1 MLGDA
6 AQARRR
12 DDEIVG
18 CARAHPGPSLEG
30 LTVVAVT
37 SAQIYTWLERYAG
50 IVAEQKQ
57 YLTGLDAAIGDG
69 DHGINMDRGFQTVLV
84 KLAPVRDKDVGTLL
98 KTTGMALVGSV
109 GGAGGPLYGTFFL
122 RAGAALDGKAEI
134 SDRDLVGALEA
145 GLKGVVERGK
155 ANPNDKT
162 MVDALTPAIEQA
174 KQSLDNGAL
183 LEKALAAAADAAEK
197 GMKAT
202 IPLKAL
208 KGRASYLGD
217 RSIGHQGTTG
227 TRFMVFSHDGKV
239 VSTDY
244 LEHEQIY
251 PKPGWVEHN
260 PMEIWEKT
268 QRVIKGSMQKGGI
281 KADEI
286 SGIGVTNQ
294 RETTVVWEKKTGK
307 PIHNAIVWQ
316 DTRTIDICQ
325 KLSNDGVEPLVK
337 SKTGLVVAT
346 YFSGPKIQWILDNVS
361 GARAAGERGDLLFGN
376 IDTWVIWWLTGGPEG
391 GAHVTDYSNASR
403 TMLMDLKTLDWDAEL
418 LSKIKVPRA
427 MLPQIRPSSDKKVYG
442 QTKANGAVGGVV
454 PVCADLGDQ
463 QAALFGQTCYSP
475 GEAKNTYGTGNFML
489 LNTGTS
495 PVPSKSGLLTTA
507 AYGLEQGKS
516 IYALEGSIAIT
527 GAAIQ
532 WLRDNL
538 GLIKD
543 ASETE
548 AIAKSVEDAGGIY
561 FVPAFS
567 GLFAP
572 HWDMYARGAIVG
584 LTRYVTRAH
593 IVRATLE
600 AICYQTKEVAD
611 AMEADSGVKLTT
623 LKVDGGAVKNDFLM
637 QLQADILGVK
647 VIRPQVQE
655 TTSLGAAYGA
665 GLATGFWST
674 LDELR
679 KNWQVDKVFEP
690 KSTAEQRAAGL
701 AGWKKAVQRTLGW
714 VEKEPAK
721 EAVGAGAKS

>member
-1 MLGDA
+1 MA
-6 AQARRR
+6 
-12 DDEIVG
+12 
-18 CARAHPGPSLEG
+18 
-30 LTVVAVT
+30 
-37 SAQIYTWLERYAG
+37 
-50 IVAEQKQ
+50 
-57 YLTGLDAAIGDG
+57 
-69 DHGINMDRGFQTVLV
+69 
-84 KLAPVRDKDVGTLL
+84 DK
-98 KTTGMALVGSV
+98 K
-109 GGAGGPLYGTFFL
+109 Y
-122 RAGAALDGKAEI
+122 
-134 SDRDLVGALEA
+134 
-145 GLKGVVERGK
+145 
-155 ANPNDKT
+155 
-162 MVDALTPAIEQA
+162 
-174 KQSLDNGAL
+174 
-183 LEKALAAAADAAEK
+183 AAAVD
-197 GMKAT
+197 
-202 IPLKAL
+202 
-208 KGRASYLGD
+208 
-217 RSIGHQGTTG
+217 QGTTG

-251 PKPGWVEHN
+251 PKPGWVEHD
-260 PMEIWEKT
+260 PMEIWDKT

-307 PIHNAIVWQ
+307 PVHNAIVWQ

-325 KLSNDGVEPLVK
+325 KLINDGVEPLVK

-361 GARAAGERGDLLFGN
+361 GARAAAERGDLLFGN
-376 IDTWVIWWLTGGPEG
+376 IDTWVIWWLTGGPDG
-391 GAHVTDYSNASR
+391 GAHVTDYSNGSR
-403 TMLMDLKTLDWDAEL
+403 TMLMDLKTLDWDAE
-418 LSKIKVPRA
+418 
-427 MLPQIRPSSDKKVYG
+427 
-442 QTKANGAVGGVV
+442 
-454 PVCADLGDQ
+454 
-463 QAALFGQTCYSP
+463 
-475 GEAKNTYGTGNFML
+475 L

-516 IYALEGSIAIT
+516 VYALEGSIAIT

-548 AIAKSVEDAGGIY
+548 AIGKSVEDAGGIY

-690 KSTAEQRAAGL
+690 KSTAEQRSAGL
-701 AGWKKAVQRTLGW
+701 AGWKKAVERTLGW